1 MSGLKKHIYEEK
13 NGLHYTL
20 NGDYYLPDLKLP
32 EEHRPIGKYGRM
44 HREYL
49 REVHPARLNTLTLT
63 GELWTYLAD
72 LNEQAQKR
80 LDKAHRLPQGQHRLK
95 RYGHEI
101 SASLSGRNLRA
112 YQ

>member
-49 REVHPARLNTLTLT
+49 REVCPARLHTLTLT
-63 GELWTYLAD
+63 GELWTD
-72 LNEQAQKR
+72 RKSTRLNSSHYQQSR
-80 LDKAHRLPQGQHRLK
+80 MPS
-95 RYGHEI
+95 
-101 SASLSGRNLRA
+101 SA
-112 YQ
+112 

>member
-20 NGDYYLPDLKLP
+20 NGDYYLPDLKLS

-49 REVHPARLNTLTLT
+49 REVHPARLNTLILDRKSTRLNSSHS
-63 GELWTYLAD
+63 GES
-72 LNEQAQKR
+72 R
-80 LDKAHRLPQGQHRLK
+80 MPS
-95 RYGHEI
+95 
-101 SASLSGRNLRA
+101 SA
-112 YQ
+112 